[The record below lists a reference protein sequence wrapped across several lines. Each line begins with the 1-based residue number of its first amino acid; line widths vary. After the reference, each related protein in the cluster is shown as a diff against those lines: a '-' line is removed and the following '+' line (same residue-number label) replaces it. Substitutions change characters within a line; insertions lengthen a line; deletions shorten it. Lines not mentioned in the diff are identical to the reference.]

1 MQNANEFTHDKN
13 CYAYPRLSMFH
24 TRLNPSPVDLND
36 PFDVAVAL
44 QFLAERFPNSPI
56 TLVATVSSGYN
67 AYQILEIPSG
77 HLDHF
82 IDDSGFDEFDNTQNN
97 FITIENNVYALYTD
111 FTELSANLD
120 SPLDVHAFP
129 H

>member
-1 MQNANEFTHDKN
+1 
-13 CYAYPRLSMFH
+13 MFH
-24 TRLNPSPVDLND
+24 TRLNPSPVDLNN
-36 PFDVAVAL
+36 PFDVAVSL

-82 IDDSGFDEFDNTQNN
+82 IDNSGFDEFDDTDDN

-111 FTELSANLD
+111 FSELSANLETEI
-120 SPLDVHAFP
+120 DVDTFE
-129 H
+129 